1 MLFKQTYKF
10 INIIYDSY
18 GKILYIQR
26 GQKVRLEVY
35 YELHVK
41 TPTVPSHWSYSMFSV
56 ICRATLEPFNTI

>member
-18 GKILYIQR
+18 GKILR
-26 GQKVRLEVY
+26 QKVRLELVY

-56 ICRATLEPFNTI
+56 ICRATLEPI